1 MSLRVIP
8 YRLPFARPLRT
19 RRGVLRRRR
28 GWLLEVRAGERVGW
42 GDAACW
48 PGFGASPCQVRAGLR
63 TLLARDE
70 PLDLEALD
78 LEHWA
83 RGLSGPA
90 RHAAACAALDLRA
103 QAAGLS
109 LARWLDPQAHT
120 HARSHALVG
129 SVAEARHAA
138 AEGATAFKLKLG
150 GRPLAVDLQRLRE
163 LREAV
168 GSAAALR
175 VDANG
180 AWTRVEAEALWPVL
194 GELEVDF
201 VEQPLAADDLAGLR
215 ALRGRGVGVA
225 ADESLALY
233 GPQAVLDA
241 EAADVWILKPQALGG
256 PDRALAAGRV
266 ALRAGLRPVV
276 THALDSVVGR
286 TAALHVACALAQ
298 DHAHGLGA
306 PFAHDV
312 APAPSE
318 PARAVGPGLGVAP
331 LALTL
336 RFPRTL
342 VEVGS

>member
-1 MSLRVIP
+1 MSLRVVP
-8 YRLPFARPLRT
+8 YRLPFTRPLRT
-19 RRGVLRRRR
+19 RRGVVRRRR

-120 HARSHALVG
+120 HARSHALISSVG
-129 SVAEARHAA
+129 EARDAA
-138 AEGATAFKLKLG
+138 AEGATAFKL
-150 GRPLAVDLQRLRE
+150 VDLQRLRE

-194 GELEVDF
+194 SELEVDF

-233 GPQAVLDA
+233 GPQAVLEA

-276 THALDSVVGR
+276 THALDSAVGR
-286 TAALHVACALAQ
+286 TGALHVACALAQ

-306 PFAHDV
+306 PFSRDV
-312 APAPSE
+312 APT
-318 PARAVGPGLGVAP
+318 PADLDRAVGPGLGVAP
-331 LALTL
+331 LAHTL